1 MKKIT
6 IFLVKAYQIT
16 ISPLIG
22 SNCRFQ
28 PTCSQY
34 MIEAI
39 DNHGVMKGLS
49 LGIKRISKCHPFGS
63 SGYDPVPKE
72 KK

>member
-39 DNHGVMKGLS
+39 DNHGVMKGLR

-63 SGYDPVPKE
+63 SGYDPVPKG

>member
-49 LGIKRISKCHPFGS
+49 LGIKRICKCHPFGS